1 MDDEHKPQDEIQRE
15 VKDTIK
21 DTDDVSN
28 ELSEE
33 QLDKI
38 AGGAK
43 PPTTFTLLAKVLG
56 QAANKAAQNR

>member
-1 MDDEHKPQDEIQRE
+1 MEDEHKSQDEIQRE

-21 DTDDVSN
+21 DTEDVSN

-33 QLDKI
+33 QLDKF

-43 PPTTFTLLAKVLG
+43 PPTTFTLLMKVLG
-56 QAANKAAQNR
+56 KTED